1 MAEKDW
7 GEKEIFI
14 RERGEGG
21 VSKDYKLN
29 DRSLK
34 QVLLQWS
41 TS

>member
-21 VSKDYKLN
+21 VSKDYRLK

-34 QVLLQWS
+34 
-41 TS
+41 

>member
-7 GEKEIFI
+7 GEKEIFT

-21 VSKDYKLN
+21 VSKDYKLK

-34 QVLLQWS
+34 
-41 TS
+41 